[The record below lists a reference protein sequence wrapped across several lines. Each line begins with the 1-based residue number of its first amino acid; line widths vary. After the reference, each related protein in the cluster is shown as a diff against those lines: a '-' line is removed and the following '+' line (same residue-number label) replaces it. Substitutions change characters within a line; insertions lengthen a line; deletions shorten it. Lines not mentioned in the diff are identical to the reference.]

1 MREIDR
7 PRHSRSRW
15 SRGSRS
21 ASAARRGAP
30 TLPLG
35 RCRPES
41 DGESGSE
48 PRKRE
53 GGFTLL
59 ELIIV
64 VAVIGILAT
73 IALPRMIDTPRRAA
87 EATLKMNLRT
97 MRDAIDQHYADKGHY
112 PASLE
117 ALVDEGYLR
126 EVPFDPITKSQE
138 TWVPVYYEP
147 DYEEQPAETDLP
159 EDGQPGIWDVKS
171 GAEGA
176 SLDGEAYSEW

>member
-1 MREIDR
+1 MQEIDR
-7 PRHSRSRW
+7 QLRRRRTGVRP
-15 SRGSRS
+15 RS
-21 ASAARRGAP
+21 ASPDDSFSGAP
-30 TLPLG
+30 GSGMPGPRVAGTSS
-35 RCRPES
+35 PE
-41 DGESGSE
+41 E
-48 PRKRE
+48 RRRE

-73 IALPRMIDTPRRAA
+73 IALPRMIDTPRRAS

-126 EVPFDPITKSQE
+126 EVPLDPVTKSQE
-138 TWVPVYYEP
+138 TWIPVYEEV
-147 DYEEQPAETDLP
+147 DYEDQPAETDLP
-159 EDGQPGIWDVKS
+159 EGGQPGIWDVKS
-171 GAEGA
+171 GAEGV
-176 SLDGEAYSEW
+176 SLDGEPYSEW